1 MKPIKIILSIVTFL
15 VTIFLAYM
23 VTSFAL
29 WNVNPATWSEG
40 ARIFTAGFGSIFAA
54 LAVGFVIAYNNN

>member
-1 MKPIKIILSIVTFL
+1 MKPIKIILSIVTFI
-15 VTIFLAYM
+15 VTLFLAYL
-23 VTSFAL
+23 VASFSL
-29 WNVNPATWSEG
+29 WNLNPATWSEG